1 MRGAPTRRYRF
12 RPMSLRLRTPLA
24 LLFVAATM
32 IWSPLG
38 SGCGTSKDD
47 APAKVPAPEA
57 KVAWPHLTC
66 DPLVPT
72 KCGYPFPSNVYT
84 VDAADTPTGRRVKI
98 DDATLPVASNGG
110 KSSGAPWSKSDG
122 FSAGATL
129 LAYLPGATANGLPGV
144 ESPQRSLEADSPT
157 VVLDTVTGRRVPH
170 FSEVDRSEGD
180 PEQRSLLIHPVV
192 PLVDGRRYVVAIRKV
207 RSAANAEVAPSPAFK
222 ALRDLEPS
230 AESSV
235 EARRPLY
242 EDIFARLGGANVP
255 RSDLQLAWDFTT
267 ASRENVT
274 GWLLHMR
281 DEALALAGDSGP
293 AYRIESAEDTYEPT
307 EVAFRIQGQMTVP
320 FYLDK
325 PGPGANLLFGA
336 DGMPQPNP
344 AQPTYEV
351 PFEVLI
357 PKSALAAPA
366 SLLQYGHGLLGSRG
380 QIEAANFRKLI
391 NSKNY
396 AIFATD
402 LIGMASDGDRIH
414 ISDVLAS
421 GHIER
426 IATMFDRL
434 HQGFLNGLLAMRMM
448 KNAFAKDP
456 KYGARIDA
464 SKRYYHGISQGGIMG
479 GVYMAT
485 STDVERG
492 VLEVM
497 GQPYTLLLHRSVDF
511 HLFFVILRTTYPDT
525 RDQQLVLALTQM
537 LWDRVEPS
545 GYTKYLRGG
554 LPNTPP
560 HEVLMR
566 SALGDHQVATWGAQV
581 MARAVGAKHLD
592 TGAGDLFAL
601 EKTSQTTSGSV
612 YAEYDFGL
620 PREPLCNVP
629 MNQCGDPH
637 GLVRKLDAAHEQLDA
652 FLRTGSGM
660 NFCPGKVC
668 KYPEQSGCEG
678 APPRDLCAE

>member
-1 MRGAPTRRYRF
+1 
-12 RPMSLRLRTPLA
+12 MSSRLRTPFATPLA
-24 LLFVAATM
+24 LLLVACTLVC
-32 IWSPLG
+32 SPLG
-38 SGCGTSKDD
+38 TACSTSDD
-47 APAKVPAPEA
+47 SASAAKVPAPAA
-57 KVAWPHLTC
+57 KVEWPHLTC
-66 DPLVPT
+66 DALVPA

-84 VDAADTPTGRRVKI
+84 VDAPETPTGRRVKI
-98 DDATLPVASNGG
+98 DDATIPVASNGG

-129 LAYLPGATANGLPGV
+129 LAYLPGATGDGLPGV
-144 ESPQRSLEADSPT
+144 DTPQRSLDADSPT
-157 VVLDTVTGRRVPH
+157 ILLDTMTGQRVPH
-170 FSEVDRSEGD
+170 FSEIDHSEGD
-180 PEQRSLLIHPVV
+180 AEQRSLLIHPVV

-207 RSAANAEVAPSPAFK
+207 RSTTAEVAPSPAFK
-222 ALRDLEPS
+222 ALRDLEASTEPS
-230 AESSV
+230 V
-235 EARRPLY
+235 DARRPLY
-242 EDIFARLGGANVP
+242 EDIFARLGAAGVTRAE
-255 RSDLQLAWDFTT
+255 LQLAWDFTT

-281 DEALALAGDSGP
+281 DEALAIAGDTGP
-293 AYRIESAEDTYEPT
+293 AYRIETAEDTYEPG
-307 EVAFRIQGQMTVP
+307 EVAFRINGQMTVP

-325 PGPGANLLFGA
+325 PGPGANLVFGP

-357 PKSALAAPA
+357 PKSALTSPAA
-366 SLLQYGHGLLGSRG
+366 LLQYGHGLLGSRG
-380 QIEAANFRKLI
+380 QIEASNFRSLI

-396 AIFATD
+396 VIFATD
-402 LIGMASDGDRIH
+402 LVGMASDGDRIH

-421 GHIER
+421 GHVEQ

-448 KNAFAKDP
+448 KNAFAKDA

-497 GQPYTLLLHRSVDF
+497 GQPYTLLLSRSVDF

-566 SALGDHQVATWGAQV
+566 SAIGDHQVTTRGAEI

-592 TGAGDLFAL
+592 TGIGDVFGL
-601 EKTSQTTSGSV
+601 EKTAQTTTGSV

-620 PREPLCNVP
+620 PPAPLCNLP
-629 MNQCGDPH
+629 MNQCADPH
-637 GLVRKLDAAHEQLDA
+637 GLVRKLDSAAEQLDA
-652 FLRTGSGM
+652 FLRNGAGT
-660 NFCPGKVC
+660 NFCPNKAC

-678 APPRDLCAE
+678 APPQNICAE